1 MRLRIVTDR
10 AFVLFQLVADDEV
23 LGPIRNRLR
32 SWIPRTLRV
41 PIVRPAPEYL
51 IVRRLRLGELPD
63 EVLEAFL
70 AAAAA
75 LELRVRPGDQ
85 GPGLCFF

>member
-41 PIVRPAPEYL
+41 PIVRPAPDRTAYL
-51 IVRRLRLGELPD
+51 IVNPLRLGELPD

-70 AAAAA
+70 AY
-75 LELRVRPGDQ
+75 V
-85 GPGLCFF
+85 FFLTPS